1 MSNAL
6 AIASVS
12 AVLKDLLNNAAID
25 HQLSNVVG
33 EVKVSAL
40 PPDRVLVEGTP
51 ETSRINLFMYQ
62 VTPNQGWRNVDLP
75 SRDSSGERTASPP
88 LALDLHYLVSAYG
101 ASEFHAEILLGYAAQ
116 LLHET
121 PVLTRD
127 AIRRTL
133 APASPVTSV
142 LPPPLDTLT
151 ASELADQVEQIRV
164 TPETMSLEEISRL
177 WGAIQSHYRPTAAY
191 QASVVLIE
199 SRRSVRSALPV
210 ADDMRRIY
218 VIPFRQPVIEGV
230 VNADGDLAP
239 IAAGAILAIR
249 GRELAGEGTLVNLDG
264 IEVTPAAADLTPEQ
278 IALPLTSPLP
288 AGLLAGVK
296 GVQVIHRI
304 KMGDPE
310 TDHRGTESNVAAF
323 VLRPTITNGPV
334 IGAGDIVGMTS
345 STELVDGVTVQLR
358 AGSLRLDFDP
368 NVGKEQRVT
377 LFLNQLNAGPG
388 SGPVPTRSARP
399 RGMACRT
406 ARTTSR
412 PWTSRSYGSSPG
424 HTSCGPRSTSLV
436 HDVEIGDAA
445 IGDPRLL
452 AVEHIVVAPGTGGAG
467 HRRNV
472 GPRLGFGQRKCRD
485 QLAARDA
492 REITLLLLRRPRPRL
507 MAPEPSPCIATR
519 EVGEARMARERFRE

>member
-230 VNADGDLAP
+230 VNADGRPGPDRRRRHPRDPRSRAGRRGYPRQPRRDRGDPGGSRPDARADRAAVDLAP
-239 IAAGAILAIR
+239 PG
-249 GRELAGEGTLVNLDG
+249 GLAGRRQGR
-264 IEVTPAAADLTPEQ
+264 P
-278 IALPLTSPLP
+278 
-288 AGLLAGVK
+288 
-296 GVQVIHRI
+296 
-304 KMGDPE
+304 GDPQ
-310 TDHRGTESNVAAF
+310 DQDGRSGDRPPRHRVERCR
-323 VLRPTITNGPV
+323 LRPPS
-334 IGAGDIVGMTS
+334 D
-345 STELVDGVTVQLR
+345 DH
-358 AGSLRLDFDP
+358 
-368 NVGKEQRVT
+368 QR
-377 LFLNQLNAGPG
+377 
-388 SGPVPTRSARP
+388 
-399 RGMACRT
+399 
-406 ARTTSR
+406 
-412 PWTSRSYGSSPG
+412 PG
-424 HTSCGPRSTSLV
+424 HRS
-436 HDVEIGDAA
+436 G
-445 IGDPRLL
+445 
-452 AVEHIVVAPGTGGAG
+452 
-467 HRRNV
+467 
-472 GPRLGFGQRKCRD
+472 
-485 QLAARDA
+485 
-492 REITLLLLRRPRPRL
+492 
-507 MAPEPSPCIATR
+507 
-519 EVGEARMARERFRE
+519 